1 MLFRGVHVGKGAKVK
16 NCILM
21 QATYI
26 GDNSELSYM
35 VLDKGVIVLNGR
47 RLSGHE
53 NYPVILRKG
62 VTV

>member
-1 MLFRGVHVGKGAKVK
+1 
-16 NCILM
+16 
-21 QATYI
+21 
-26 GDNSELSYM
+26 M